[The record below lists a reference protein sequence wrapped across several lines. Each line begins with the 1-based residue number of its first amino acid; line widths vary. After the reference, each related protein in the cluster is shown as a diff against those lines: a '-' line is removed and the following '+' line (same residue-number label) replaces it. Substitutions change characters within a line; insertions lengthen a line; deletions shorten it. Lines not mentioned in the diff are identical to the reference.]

1 VGATVLVVS
10 DSSCVVF
17 LCCVLGLCSCVVFLF
32 CSCVVFVCCVL
43 VLCCSLFF
51 CFVNID
57 TQLRAFDGCR
67 QLDAAHNL
75 KYIMGHT
82 HCNEITAHDEADGS
96 ALGFMV
102 AGQGMEGCGNFGF
115 PLVETLTGEHSRIE
129 VIYYELQN
137 LTKNSDRYEIVL
149 ECFQENGPLGCKE
162 LGTMW
167 LNQTIGDTVWK

>member
-1 VGATVLVVS
+1 MPL
-10 DSSCVVF
+10 F
-17 LCCVLGLCSCVVFLF
+17 WLCSDIF
-32 CSCVVFVCCVL
+32 CSLCLCVL

-51 CFVNID
+51 CFANID

-167 LNQTIGDTVWK
+167 LNQTIGDTVW